1 MTENLNEIVVG
12 NVTGNDY
19 GVSVNFSEKKELV
32 KKISY

>member
-19 GVSVNFSEKKELV
+19 GVSVKFFGKKR
-32 KKISY
+32 IS

>member
-19 GVSVNFSEKKELV
+19 GVSVKFFGKK
-32 KKISY
+32 KN